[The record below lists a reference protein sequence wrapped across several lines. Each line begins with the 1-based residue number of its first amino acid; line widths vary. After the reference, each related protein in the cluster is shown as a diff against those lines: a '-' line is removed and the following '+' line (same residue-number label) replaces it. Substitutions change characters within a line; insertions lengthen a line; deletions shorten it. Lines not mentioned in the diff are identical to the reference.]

1 MSRTNF
7 WKLTFV
13 VLLGLGGYCL
23 YIACSSPGRED
34 TVDEGD
40 RPEPTPTL
48 VSPLEPLR
56 MAWDSEGYSNWPVAE
71 LLASMSEASYLPP
84 VDVDPT
90 FRSLGFT
97 QVMPVV
103 DGSMIGYVAS
113 VGDVTVVVF

>member
-1 MSRTNF
+1 MNLSRTKF
-7 WKLTFV
+7 WTLVVV
-13 VLLGLGGYCL
+13 VLLGIVGYCI

-40 RPEPTPTL
+40 RPGPTPTPGG
-48 VSPLEPLR
+48 PLEPLR
-56 MAWDSEGYSNWPVAE
+56 TAWDSEAYSNWPVAE

-84 VDVDPT
+84 VDVDPA

-103 DGSMIGYVAS
+103 DG
-113 VGDVTVVVF
+113 